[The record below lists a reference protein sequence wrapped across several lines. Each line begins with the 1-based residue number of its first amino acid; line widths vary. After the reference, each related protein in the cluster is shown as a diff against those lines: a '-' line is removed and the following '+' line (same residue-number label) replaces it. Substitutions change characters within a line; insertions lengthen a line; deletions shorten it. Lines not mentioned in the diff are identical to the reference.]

1 MKKRLLALVGIL
13 VCVVIAV
20 SLFESDANSQAG
32 TKWTVIGRLVRGL
45 DSARFDGPV
54 IINGTLTHNG
64 NLTGVDKLVID
75 DSLRVGK
82 TSIFN
87 GAMTL
92 NGNLTGVDKAVLDD
106 SLRVG
111 KTSIFNGAVT
121 LNGDLTG
128 VDKVVADDSLRV
140 GKTSIFNGAMTINS
154 TITLP
159 GSGALKIDSVFYS
172 ASNDTLLIA
181 VATKG
186 TFYLVLRP

>member
-64 NLTGVDKLVID
+64 NLTGVDK
-75 DSLRVGK
+75 
-82 TSIFN
+82 
-87 GAMTL
+87 
-92 NGNLTGVDKAVLDD
+92 
-106 SLRVG
+106 
-111 KTSIFNGAVT
+111 
-121 LNGDLTG
+121 
-128 VDKVVADDSLRV
+128 VVADDSLRV

-186 TFYLVLRP
+186 TFYLILRP